1 VKNIKAYRN
10 ADKSIFSKEMR
21 KIMVEDLQSGRSGE
35 LTYELLRGAIDLHV
49 HPGPHLSRGRSFS
62 RT

>member
-1 VKNIKAYRN
+1 
-10 ADKSIFSKEMR
+10 MP
-21 KIMVEDLQSGRSGE
+21 EDLQIGRSVD

-62 RT
+62 KT